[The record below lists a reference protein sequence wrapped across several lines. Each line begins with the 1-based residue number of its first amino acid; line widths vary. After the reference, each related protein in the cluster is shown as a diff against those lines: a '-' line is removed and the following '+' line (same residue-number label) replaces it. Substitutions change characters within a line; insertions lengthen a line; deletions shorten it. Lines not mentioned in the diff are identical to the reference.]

1 MLTDSNSRT
10 QAPVSA
16 DRARVT
22 DKFSEDW
29 QAALQRSQ
37 NFLLSEQKPEGYWV
51 GELMVDSTLV
61 SDMVAYHHWDGN
73 VDKEWQ
79 RKAVNH
85 IFAMQLPDG
94 GWNIYHGGPAEVNA
108 TIKAYLALKLAGVS
122 VRDPRMLKARETA
135 LHLGGVPR
143 MNTFSKLYLALI
155 GLYPWEYVPTIPP
168 EVLLIGKWFHVNF
181 WDMSNWSRAMLV
193 PLAII
198 NHFKPT
204 RPVKVTLDE
213 LYPEGYHERDLA
225 LPPDP
230 DKISF
235 RNFFLWLDR
244 LHKLAEWFAEHSI
257 HPFRKMAL
265 KKCEKWMLERFVGSD
280 GLAAIFPA
288 MLNSVIALKAL
299 GYKADHPILKRE
311 LAELKRLEHHEKD
324 TLRIEPCFSPV
335 WDTAIV
341 AICLRESGVPEDHP
355 AMKKCADWLMEK
367 EIRIRGDWIHKNP
380 AKVEPSGWVFEYN
393 NQWNPDVDDTAMVLL
408 ALRQIPTDNPAKRD
422 ECFAR
427 GMKWMMAFQCK
438 DGGWA
443 AFDKDCTNNILE
455 KVPFADHNAMLDP
468 ECADITARIL
478 ELLGYENWSRD
489 HHQIRDGIDYVRRQQ
504 EFDGSWY
511 GRWGV
516 NYIYGTWQVLRGMR
530 ALKWDMN
537 ELWLRRGRE
546 WLESVQLPDGG
557 WGERCNT
564 YDDPIYKGQGPSTA
578 SQTAWAVMGL
588 CAFDDPE
595 NPALKRGIEYL
606 ARTQNAD
613 GSWSE
618 AETTGTGFPKVF
630 YLKYDMYRNAW
641 PLLALA
647 TYKQICERAAAKKM
661 ERPNKMGWLHKK
673 LIRPLLFRQDSE
685 RCTQQGGQCF
695 GTHQPRRISVGL
707 RQKNVRRTGIA
718 HGSFWPKISQ
728 SHRTCGRHGQA
739 RGCRSR
745 LGRAGLRFHRTRR
758 RDVARA
764 VRQSA
769 AAHVPR
775 DPRRG
780 GHQPDGLQQFW
791 CGSRGGKTFRMEK
804 IRPVARASHRHQPR
818 QIQDHAAGQS
828 RRGLRQFLPR
838 AARLGRFLRRQCQ
851 FTEHAQPAPAARQG
865 GIGRNFRCA
874 PVVERFA

>member
-1 MLTDSNSRT
+1 MLTASDSRASTQPSAANVPPANSIFD
-10 QAPVSA
+10 QV
-16 DRARVT
+16 
-22 DKFSEDW
+22 
-29 QAALQRSQ
+29 QAATQRSQ
-37 NFLLSEQKPEGYWV
+37 NYLLSVQNPDGYWV

-61 SDMVAYHHWDGN
+61 SDMVAYHHWDGS

-94 GWNIYHGGPAEVNA
+94 GWNIYHGGPSEVNA
-108 TIKAYLALKLAGVS
+108 TIKAYLALKLAGVD
-122 VRDPRMLKARETA
+122 VKDPRMLKAREMA

-155 GLYPWEYVPTIPP
+155 DLFPWEYVPTIPC

-204 RPVKVTLDE
+204 RPVSVTLDE
-213 LYPEGYHERDLA
+213 LYPDGYHERDLA

-230 DKISF
+230 DKISL

-257 HPFRKMAL
+257 HPFRKTAL
-265 KKCEKWMLERFVGSD
+265 KKCEQWMLERFKGSD

-299 GYKADHPILKRE
+299 GYKSDNPILQRE
-311 LAELKRLEHHEKD
+311 ERELKRLQHEEKD
-324 TLRIEPCFSPV
+324 SLRIEPCFSPV

-341 AICLRESGVPEDHP
+341 AICLRESGVPENHP
-355 AMKKCADWLMEK
+355 AMKKCAEWLMEK
-367 EIRIRGDWIHKNP
+367 EIRVYGDWVHKNP
-380 AKVEPSGWVFEYN
+380 AKVEASGWVFEYQN
-393 NQWNPDVDDTAMVLL
+393 TWNPDVDDTAMVLL
-408 ALRQIPTDNPAKRD
+408 ALRQIPTDNPTKRD
-422 ECFAR
+422 EVFKR

-443 AFDKDCTNNILE
+443 AFDRDCTNNILE

-489 HHQIRDGIDYVRRQQ
+489 HHQIRDALDYVKAEQ
-504 EFDGSWY
+504 EDDGSWY

-516 NYIYGTWQVLRGMR
+516 NYIYGTWQVLRGIR
-530 ALKWDMN
+530 ALNWNMN
-537 ELWLRRGRE
+537 EDWLQRGGA
-546 WLESVQLPDGG
+546 WLESVQRPDGG

-606 ARTQNAD
+606 CRTQNAD

-618 AETTGTGFPKVF
+618 LETTGTGFPKVF

-647 TYKQICERAAAKKM
+647 TYRQICERAAKK
-661 ERPNKMGWLHKK
+661 K
-673 LIRPLLFRQDSE
+673 
-685 RCTQQGGQCF
+685 
-695 GTHQPRRISVGL
+695 
-707 RQKNVRRTGIA
+707 
-718 HGSFWPKISQ
+718 
-728 SHRTCGRHGQA
+728 
-739 RGCRSR
+739 
-745 LGRAGLRFHRTRR
+745 
-758 RDVARA
+758 
-764 VRQSA
+764 
-769 AAHVPR
+769 
-775 DPRRG
+775 
-780 GHQPDGLQQFW
+780 
-791 CGSRGGKTFRMEK
+791 
-804 IRPVARASHRHQPR
+804 
-818 QIQDHAAGQS
+818 
-828 RRGLRQFLPR
+828 
-838 AARLGRFLRRQCQ
+838 
-851 FTEHAQPAPAARQG
+851 
-865 GIGRNFRCA
+865 
-874 PVVERFA
+874 